1 MFIKLKSS
9 KKIKIKIFHFILH
22 FLNKI
27 TRNEFQTFTGIRLH
41 STFYYILGKIKLAL
55 ILLVQYLILLLTV
68 SNLRT
73 KIKLGKL
80 NVYCNNYKQKQKLI
94 TKKIN
99 LSSKYKILGYK
110 KTFKSKNY
118 FQNILLHEISRA
130 RVFGDI
136 SGILTNGYFL
146 RDSVYNIKLE
156 KIVEENFLNLKNL
169 NSTFFSDRYNYC
181 LSSISKAIS
190 LLNPLYNN
198 YAHFIIEIL
207 PLIIYIKKNHINNI
221 PILIND
227 FKNKKILNFLKK
239 MLFKNTVYIIKD
251 DQSIFVETL
260 FIFSKIAHVTHDPK
274 SPAKKRI
281 NQGSFSEPFLK
292 NLNQYFKKK
301 RKKSFSIKEKI
312 YIVRPKTYRY
322 VLNEEEII
330 SKLKK
335 AGYFILDPNKYSIE
349 RQIFFFQNAKII
361 ISPTGASLA
370 NLVFCLNQP
379 KIIIFAPNLSMI
391 FNYWRNLAYNRISHM
406 TYILGKKNYSI
417 KHYHGNYSIIPD
429 QILNLIK

>member
-1 MFIKLKSS
+1 MFRKLKSP
-9 KKIKIKIFHFILH
+9 KKIKIKILHSILH

-27 TRNEFQTFTGIRLH
+27 TRNEFQTFTEIRLH
-41 STFYYILGKIKLAL
+41 TTFYYILGKIKLAL
-55 ILLVQYLILLLTV
+55 ILLVQYLILLLTA
-68 SNLRT
+68 SNLRS
-73 KIKLGKL
+73 KIKLETL
-80 NVYCNNYKQKQKLI
+80 TVYCNNYKQKKKLI

-118 FQNILLHEISRA
+118 FPNILLHEIRRA
-130 RVFGDI
+130 RVFADT
-136 SGILTNGYFL
+136 SCILTNGYFL
-146 RDSVYNIKLE
+146 YDGIHNIKLE

-169 NSTFFSDRYNYC
+169 NSTFFSDRYNY
-181 LSSISKAIS
+181 LSSASKAIS

-239 MLFKNTVYIIKD
+239 ILFKNTVYIIKD
-251 DQSIFVETL
+251 DQSIFVKTL
-260 FIFSKIAHVTHDPK
+260 FIFSKIAHVSHDPK
-274 SPAKKRI
+274 SPVKIRI

-406 TYILGKKNYSI
+406 TYILGKKNHSH
-417 KHYHGNYSIIPD
+417 KDYHGNYSIIPN

>member
-1 MFIKLKSS
+1 MFIKLKSPKK
-9 KKIKIKIFHFILH
+9 KKIKILHFILH

-41 STFYYILGKIKLAL
+41 TTFYYILGKIKLAL
-55 ILLVQYLILLLTV
+55 ILPVQYLILLLTV
-68 SNLRT
+68 SNLGS
-73 KIKLGKL
+73 IKLETL
-80 NVYCNNYKQKQKLI
+80 TVYCNNYKQKKKLI

-99 LSSKYKILGYK
+99 LSSKYKIFGYK

-118 FQNILLHEISRA
+118 FPNILLHEIRRA
-130 RVFGDI
+130 RVFADT
-136 SGILTNGYFL
+136 SSILTNGYFL
-146 RDSVYNIKLE
+146 YDSIYNIKLE

-198 YAHFIIEIL
+198 YAHFITEIL

-260 FIFSKIAHVTHDPK
+260 FVFSKIAHVSHDLK
-274 SPAKKRI
+274 LPAKKRI
-281 NQGSFSEPFLK
+281 NQGSFSEPFLN

-379 KIIIFAPNLSMI
+379 KIIIFAPNLNMI

-406 TYILGKKNYSI
+406 TYILGKKNHSH
-417 KHYHGNYSIIPD
+417 KDYHSNYSIIPD

>member
-1 MFIKLKSS
+1 MFTKFKSPKKKKLK
-9 KKIKIKIFHFILH
+9 ILHFILH
-22 FLNKI
+22 FLNTI

-41 STFYYILGKIKLAL
+41 TVYYYILGKIKLAL
-55 ILLVQYLILLLTV
+55 ILLVLYLILLLTV
-68 SNLRT
+68 FSLRSKT
-73 KIKLGKL
+73 KLEKLG
-80 NVYCNNYKQKQKLI
+80 VYCNNYKQKKKLI

-110 KTFKSKNY
+110 KTFKSQNY
-118 FQNILLHEISRA
+118 FPNILLHEISRA

-146 RDSVYNIKLE
+146 YDSIHNIKLE
-156 KIVEENFLNLKNL
+156 KIIEENYLNLKNL
-169 NSTFFSDRYNYC
+169 NSTFFSDRYNY
-181 LSSISKAIS
+181 LTSASKAIS

-239 MLFKNTVYIIKD
+239 ILFKNTVYIIKD

-260 FIFSKIAHVTHDPK
+260 FIFSKIAHVSHGPK

-335 AGYFILDPNKYSIE
+335 AGYFILDPYKYSIE

-417 KHYHGNYSIIPD
+417 NHYHGNYSIIPD

>member
-1 MFIKLKSS
+1 MFTKLKSPK
-9 KKIKIKIFHFILH
+9 KKIKPLHFILH

-41 STFYYILGKIKLAL
+41 TTFYYILGKIKLAL
-55 ILLVQYLILLLTV
+55 ILLVQYLILLLTA
-68 SNLRT
+68 SNLRS
-73 KIKLGKL
+73 KIKLETL
-80 NVYCNNYKQKQKLI
+80 TVYCNNYKQKKKLI

-118 FQNILLHEISRA
+118 FPNILLHEIRRA
-130 RVFGDI
+130 RVFADS

-146 RDSVYNIKLE
+146 YDSIHNIKLE

-169 NSTFFSDRYNYC
+169 NSTFFSDRYNY

-260 FIFSKIAHVTHDPK
+260 FIFSKIAHVSHDPK
-274 SPAKKRI
+274 SPAMKRI

-312 YIVRPKTYRY
+312 YIVRPKTFRY

-361 ISPTGASLA
+361 ISPTSASLA

-379 KIIIFAPNLSMI
+379 KIIIFAPNLTMI

-406 TYILGKKNYSI
+406 TYILGKKNHSH
-417 KHYHGNYSIIPD
+417 KDYHSNYSIIPD